1 MIDTEF
7 PERLPERPLF
17 LGSEHQAVMVQGVRR
32 HGREVLLKLARVDTV
47 EAAEAMRGQELFIA
61 TADAAPL
68 PEGRFYI
75 HQIVGLE
82 VWTVAGDRYGDV
94 QEVLSR
100 PANDIYVVRH
110 AGKEVLVPAIAD
122 VVKSIDIRAGRV
134 VIEVIPG
141 LE

>member
-110 AGKEVLVPAIAD
+110 AGKEVLVPAISD

-134 VIEVIPG
+134 
-141 LE
+141 